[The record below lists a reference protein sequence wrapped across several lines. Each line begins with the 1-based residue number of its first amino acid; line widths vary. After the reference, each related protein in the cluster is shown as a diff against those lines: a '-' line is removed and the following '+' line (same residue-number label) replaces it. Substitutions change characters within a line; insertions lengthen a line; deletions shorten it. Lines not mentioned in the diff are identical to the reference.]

1 MSSDHAPYRFDESGK
16 FFNGRDVDFR
26 SFANGMP
33 GIEMR
38 LPLMFSEGVLKGRI
52 SLNQFVALSSTN
64 AARLYGML
72 PRKGTLSIGADADIA
87 IWDPNETRL
96 AGEMHDAMDYN
107 PFEGMEI
114 TGWPTTVIS
123 RGQRVIDDETLH
135 AKPGDGNFIH
145 RGRTDLSGLT
155 GTSLPETEPK
165 TNFGAEIF

>member
-1 MSSDHAPYRFDESGK
+1 M
-16 FFNGRDVDFR
+16 
-26 SFANGMP
+26 
-33 GIEMR
+33 
-38 LPLMFSEGVLKGRI
+38 LKERI

-87 IWDPNETRL
+87 IWDPSETRI

-107 PFEGMEI
+107 PFEGMKI

-123 RGQRVIDDETLH
+123 RGQRVIDEGKLL
-135 AKPGDGNFIH
+135 AKPGYGSFIR

-155 GTSLPETEPK
+155 GTSLPETESH
-165 TNFGAEIF
+165 TNFGVEIFK